1 MANLKQEE
9 KAIKAIYDYY
19 ESKNRNGYLGKA
31 YLNRVVGEE
40 NVDSVLSILRADGYV
55 KVEGIEPSIR
65 IGENNP
71 AVVRLTDKGKTYF
84 VDQQRKQRISR
95 RQFFQSAAIAVIS
108 AVVSTLL
115 TLLVTQRSEESET
128 SSSQV

>member
-1 MANLKQEE
+1 MVNLKQEE

-55 KVEGIEPSIR
+55 KVEGIEPSVR

-71 AVVRLTDKGKTYF
+71 AVVRLTDKGKLILLTN
-84 VDQQRKQRISR
+84 KESR
-95 RQFFQSAAIAVIS
+95 ESAAG
-108 AVVSTLL
+108 
-115 TLLVTQRSEESET
+115 
-128 SSSQV
+128 SSFKALPLR